1 MKKILILIRE
11 GNASMTIGDFTI
23 KFGLR
28 LKKVVD
34 SCRNE
39 PELDSAENY
48 VRNGLKSY
56 VKDLQPEIAEEYV
69 RIFITPKRQEL
80 TMIELVEGI

>member
-1 MKKILILIRE
+1 
-11 GNASMTIGDFTI
+11 MTIGDFTI

-48 VRNGLKSY
+48 VRNGLNSY
-56 VKDLQPEIAEEYV
+56 VKDLQPEMVEEYV

-80 TMIELVEGI
+80 TMIELVGGI